1 MQKDLLFEIGTEE
14 IPSVYLTDMLSQLE
28 KNTTSILSE
37 YRTSFSGLEV
47 FGTPRRMVLLVL
59 GLDEFLPSFPL
70 LKSREK
76 LHQQDL
82 IWEKICRDLEWE
94 FIRSL

>member
-47 FGTPRRMVLLVL
+47 FGTPRRMVLHVL
-59 GLDEFLPSFPL
+59 GLEEFQESYTEEIADDGDIDFL
-70 LKSREK
+70 
-76 LHQQDL
+76 
-82 IWEKICRDLEWE
+82 
-94 FIRSL
+94 